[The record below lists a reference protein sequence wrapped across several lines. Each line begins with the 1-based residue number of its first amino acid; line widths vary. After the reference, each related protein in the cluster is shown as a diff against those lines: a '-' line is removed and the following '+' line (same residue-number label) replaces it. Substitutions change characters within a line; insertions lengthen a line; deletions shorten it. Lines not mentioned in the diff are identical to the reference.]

1 MTSRRI
7 QRQRKALEQRHP
19 VVNDTTALAQWMKA
33 EAAAERA
40 AHRRGQMYLAATVA
54 LFLTSGCL
62 MVACG
67 LLVVE
72 VIR

>member
-1 MTSRRI
+1 MTARRI
-7 QRQRKALEQRHP
+7 QRQRKNLEQRYAI
-19 VVNDTTALAQWMKA
+19 VNDTTALALWMKA

-54 LFLTSGCL
+54 LVLTSGCL
-62 MVACG
+62 MVAVG

-72 VIR
+72 VLS

>member
-1 MTSRRI
+1 MTWSPSKREDFRRA
-7 QRQRKALEQRHP
+7 QLHYADMRALGQWVAAEQ
-19 VVNDTTALAQWMKA
+19 
-33 EAAAERA
+33 AAERA

-62 MVACG
+62 MVAVG

-72 VIR
+72 VLS